1 MKGELPDA
9 LVGLSKLRLL
19 DLGGNA
25 LSGSLP
31 AAWGAVGAFPDM
43 ATVNLADNQLSGAT
57 TPPPPPGSRFFPP
70 RPHTPPLPCEVS
82 GAEIGQAPGSAAV
95 MSCIV
100 SAAGFRFPFLL
111 PPFAPGSAAPALRP
125 PLIMRRSHG
134 MCAAVPLRTGVA
146 CGRAG
151 AEP

>member
-57 TPPPPPGSRFFPP
+57 TPPPPPVLAFSRLALTRRPFPA
-70 RPHTPPLPCEVS
+70 R
-82 GAEIGQAPGSAAV
+82 SAAQKSARPQV
-95 MSCIV
+95 LQLLCHVSSQPPAFDFPSSCLL
-100 SAAGFRFPFLL
+100 SPLDL
-111 PPFAPGSAAPALRP
+111 PPQ
-125 PLIMRRSHG
+125 H
-134 MCAAVPLRTGVA
+134 
-146 CGRAG
+146 CGRHS
-151 AEP
+151 